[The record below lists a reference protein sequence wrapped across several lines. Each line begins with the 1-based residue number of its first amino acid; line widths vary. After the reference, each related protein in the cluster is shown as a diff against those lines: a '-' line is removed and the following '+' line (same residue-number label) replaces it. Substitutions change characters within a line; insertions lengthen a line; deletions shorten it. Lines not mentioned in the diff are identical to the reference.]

1 MNGRIDPVSMAT
13 FNARLWQHFGQSF
26 FAFCT
31 IFLSLHK
38 TSVCDRVALRSNNN
52 VARANVSECFHGNRH
67 NDRRRIVRAFE
78 KFDFPNDIRSAWMQS
93 DRTDLSAV

>member
-1 MNGRIDPVSMAT
+1 MLGFGNISASPFLHSVRFFSPRT
-13 FNARLWQHFGQSF
+13 KRL
-26 FAFCT
+26 
-31 IFLSLHK
+31 
-38 TSVCDRVALRSNNN
+38 CDRVALRSNNN